1 MERCDG
7 EEGDKEKQEKVTAR
21 ERREGEDTGRM
32 VRIRDAD
39 LLVSAE
45 HFWYV

>member
-7 EEGDKEKQEKVTAR
+7 EEGDKEKQEKVTGT
-21 ERREGEDTGRM
+21 ERREGENTGRM

-45 HFWYV
+45 YWYV